1 MPVIAA
7 NINLYALKFPP
18 SVFSRGEFAI
28 AAPTDWNRG
37 PVSLDLVWGH
47 PDAAA
52 ANNVLW
58 SALIHSA
65 APSGVFSAGTTRE
78 LTGVSAGV
86 DTVFVNTLK
95 NIYPTDY
102 ESGTTLHFEIRR
114 DGTADT
120 LDVDAYLYGA
130 TLHYTPTGCDTNL
143 NCAFYF
149 GTDGGQSYGG
159 TWYTEIET
167 TDASIP
173 ITALASVESNTYAT
187 LTFEVEFSGA
197 EGAFNLVVS
206 TDGTSFSSASVAV
219 PVLATSAT
227 VSVDLASQV
236 VAGEVITIAPDE
248 ALNDPWRLVGVIA
261 STLSAPSGCVTG
273 IA

>member
-1 MPVIAA
+1 M
-7 NINLYALKFPP
+7 NLYALKFPP
-18 SVFSRGEFAI
+18 SVLSRGEFAM

-52 ANNVLW
+52 ANNVSW
-58 SALIHSA
+58 SAIIHSA
-65 APSGVFSAGTTRE
+65 APSGVFSDGTTRE

-102 ESGTTLHFEIRR
+102 ESGTTLHFEIMR

-149 GTDGGQSYGG
+149 APDGGQSYGG

-227 VSVDLASQV
+227 VTVDLASQV
-236 VAGEVITIAPDE
+236 VTGEVITIAPDE